1 MSSFKMGGGAVIKD
15 SSHLIK
21 LLALIK
27 LCFPSSFGL
36 IQALPIN
43 GAVF

>member
-1 MSSFKMGGGAVIKD
+1 MSVIKG
-15 SSHLIK
+15 SSNLIK
-21 LLALIK
+21 LLALIQ
-27 LCFPSSFGL
+27 LCFPSIFGL